1 MIEIIAIT
9 IVIIVISLFLLL
21 DYIRNNRRSSNN
33 NSSFY
38 HPGNQPSDLSLGK
51 SSDKKNTAS
60 AEDKKSEFDAIVQ
73 SIMKGFH
80 PDSIKDEEDCEKQL
94 IQFLNK
100 KFPNK
105 ILRRGHTSQG
115 VKIDLVI
122 EGSYALEL
130 IIVDNEGRLISLM
143 DQMLK
148 SKQDF
153 GKVAAILVDIN
164 KIPNPKIREYIAE
177 FEKKGIKIILKKPR

>member
-1 MIEIIAIT
+1 MIET
-9 IVIIVISLFLLL
+9 IVIIIVILAISLFLLW
-21 DYIRNNRRSSNN
+21 DYIKNNRHSSIN

-38 HPGNQPSDLSLGK
+38 HPRNQRDDLSHKDLLDQK
-51 SSDKKNTAS
+51 STISTEKRKN
-60 AEDKKSEFDAIVQ
+60 EFDVIIQ
-73 SIMKGFH
+73 SIVDGFH
-80 PDSIKDEEDCEKQL
+80 PDFFKDEEDCENQF
-94 IQFLNK
+94 IEFLNR

-105 ILRRGHTSQG
+105 ILRRGHTSRG

-130 IIVDNEGRLISLM
+130 IIVNNEGRLISLM

-164 KIPNPKIREYIAE
+164 KIPFSKIKEYITE
-177 FEKKGIKIILKKPR
+177 LEKIGIKTIMKKAY